1 MMRRRALLAASA
13 AGGGGGEFYCRCLQ
27 YHPRTGA
34 VVLDKT
40 FTFVLDSK
48 KTWLEC
54 KGQYDITVSACI
66 EIFMLPGN
74 IQALS
79 IQYNG
84 LNFSPTIN
92 FNVSDYPTF
101 GETYTFEYY

>member
-1 MMRRRALLAASA
+1 MRRRALLAASQT
-13 AGGGGGEFYCRCLQ
+13 GGGGEFYCRCLQ

-34 VVLDKT
+34 VLLDKT
-40 FTFVLDSK
+40 YTFVLDSK

-54 KGQYDITVSACI
+54 DGQYDITESVSI
-66 EIFMLPGN
+66 EIAMLPGN

-79 IQYNG
+79 IYYNRM
-84 LNFSPTIN
+84 NFSPTIN
-92 FNVSDYPTF
+92 INVSDYPTF